1 MKINEIKINSYGKL
15 KNKEFKFDNGVNLI
29 CGKNESGKST
39 LLRFIENIFYG
50 ISKNKKGKEISDY
63 DNFFFFLGEDFSGKI
78 NYELDNGDKF
88 EVFRDFKKKNP
99 RIFNETK
106 EDISK
111 NFSIDKI
118 KGNQFFYE
126 QTNID
131 EDLFLSTIVSYQQ
144 KVKLEKQEQNFLVQ
158 KIANIV
164 GTGEDNVSY
173 KLAMDRITR
182 RQRDEVG
189 SVKSREKPINILLRK
204 ISLLEEEKE
213 NLKSFENEKYDIE
226 EKRNILKKE
235 ILNLEIEKEYMA
247 ELKKLSDAEKLEKE
261 KIILKEKLENE
272 NLDKMQR
279 LKESLYNQQQES
291 KNQKNQFFTKSNLL
305 KKKKRSVNIQFTI
318 IFIVLLL
325 LNIVQIIFVNNNI
338 LNISLGISIPILV
351 IVWCIIINSRNKE
364 IKQEEESDRNLIE
377 VLNTKEKYLENE
389 IEILEN
395 NNKKLEKELNEERNN
410 LEEHY
415 NSEKEMLLNKFKD
428 KISIDILLE
437 YDELKNL
444 GEILDNMQND
454 LAAKKIAL
462 HQLELDSQNIEPK
475 LNNLSKIEE
484 DMEKSKEEIKSV
496 KELNDSLEIAKEVLE
511 KAYEEMKSMVT
522 PKFTSNLSENI
533 SRITDGKYK
542 NVRVHDDLGLIVE
555 LEDGNYIEVGKLS
568 VGTIDQ
574 LYLSLRLSMI
584 DELSNEKI
592 PIFLDESFAYFD
604 SDRLK
609 NILKYLV
616 NDFNNRQIFIFTC
629 TNREKEILDEL
640 NLKYNLI
647 NMD

>member
-63 DNFFFFLGEDFSGKI
+63 DNFLPWTGEDFSGKI

-189 SVKSREKPINILLRK
+189 SAKSREKPINILLRK

-247 ELKKLSDAEKLEKE
+247 ELKKLSDDEKLEKE
-261 KIILKEKLENE
+261 KIILKEKLGNE